1 MRKILL
7 IILAIILVTPV
18 ALYFVREPI
27 IKMAINNIGTA
38 VVKTDVSVA
47 DVTFKPF
54 AGLIELNGLAVAN
67 PEGYSKNNAIE
78 IAGIRVKLQP
88 KSLLS
93 GPIQIEEVT
102 VTEPKIRMEGGLKN
116 NNLAAIQRNLPR
128 GETAATAPAET
139 TPAEVKESRPV
150 EIDVLQI
157 ADGLVQM
164 TKPIDVTA
172 NLGTI
177 TVRDIGKAGS
187 TATVADVFTLV
198 MNRILSVGGT
208 VISQEIGQQGRE
220 ALKQVTGEAE
230 NAARNIG
237 DKIGDKVKSLF
248 GN

>member
-7 IILAIILVTPV
+7 IILAIILITPV
-18 ALYFVREPI
+18 ALYLVREPL

-47 DVTFKPF
+47 NVSFKPF
-54 AGLIELNGLAVAN
+54 SGFMEINGLAVAN

-88 KSLLS
+88 KSLIS
-93 GPIQIEEVT
+93 GPIQIEEIT
-102 VTEPKIRMEGGLKN
+102 ISEPQIRMEGGLKN
-116 NNLAAIQRNLPR
+116 NNLTAIQANLPK
-128 GETAATAPAET
+128 GKAAETAPAGTSPTET
-139 TPAEVKESRPV
+139 KESRQV
-150 EIDVLQI
+150 EIGILQI
-157 ADGLVQM
+157 ADGLVRM
-164 TKPIDVTA
+164 TKPVNATA

-187 TATVADVFTLV
+187 TATVADVFSLI

-208 VISQEIGQQGRE
+208 VISQEIGQKGRE
-220 ALKQVTGEAE
+220 ALQQVQGDAE
-230 NAARNIG
+230 GAAKDIG
-237 DKIGDKVKSLF
+237 NKIGDKVKSLF